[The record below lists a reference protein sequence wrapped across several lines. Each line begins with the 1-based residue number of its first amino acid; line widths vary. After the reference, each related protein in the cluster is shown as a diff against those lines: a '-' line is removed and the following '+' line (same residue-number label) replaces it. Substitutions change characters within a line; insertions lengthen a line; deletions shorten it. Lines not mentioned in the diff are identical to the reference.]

1 MKSNLSINFYLSKTK
16 EKGDKFPIYLRIIYS
31 RKKAECFTG
40 LYIEDKNW
48 NSAKQR
54 AKKDNQI
61 NDQLG
66 TIETKINTILY
77 NLEKDEK
84 QVSASLIKN
93 LYTGKD
99 KIEETLLNYFELHIK
114 GLQYTNE
121 LAKNSISRYIDT
133 FQHLDVFLKQKNKT
147 DLLLR
152 KVDFKFLNE
161 FDSYL
166 KTQISSISKQVLERN
181 TVNKHHSRLRTV
193 LIKAVKESQLSKNPY
208 QEFKFTYTP
217 SKRTFL
223 TIEELDRIIE
233 LDLNNH
239 QSLAKVRDLFI
250 FSVFTGLRFQ
260 DAQQLRTNQVIIEKD
275 NAYLDFTQ
283 SKTLESLK
291 VPLLQPAKDIIE
303 KYKTTE
309 SKITGLVLP
318 KISNQKFNTYLK
330 IIGELAQIE
339 KVLTH
344 HVARHTCATT
354 ILLNNE
360 ASMEE
365 VGKWLGHKNIRTTQI
380 YAKISN
386 EQLKK
391 VAEKV
396 SKKLYK

>member
-16 EKGDKFPIYLRIIYS
+16 EKGDKLPIYLRVIYS

-48 NSAKQR
+48 NPAKQR

-66 TIETKINTILY
+66 TIESKINTILY

-99 KIEETLLNYFELHIK
+99 KIEKSLLEYFELHIK
-114 GLQYTNE
+114 ELKFTNE

-133 FQHLDVFLKQKNKT
+133 FQHLEEFLKQKKQK
-147 DLLLR
+147 DYLLR

-166 KTQISSISKQVLERN
+166 KTQVSSISKQVLERN

-193 LIKAVKESQLSKNPY
+193 LIKAVKESQLAKNPY
-208 QEFKFTYTP
+208 QEFKFKYTP

-223 TIEELDRIIE
+223 TIEELNRIKE
-233 LDLNNH
+233 LDLKNN
-239 QSLAKVRDLFI
+239 QSLTKVRDIFI
-250 FSVFTGLRFQ
+250 FSVYTGLRFQ
-260 DAQQLRTNQVIIEKD
+260 DAQQLRTNQIIIEKD
-275 NAYLDFTQ
+275 NACLDFTQ
-283 SKTLESLK
+283 SKTLEALK

-360 ASMEE
+360 IPLES
-365 VGKWLGHKNIRTTQI
+365 VGKWLGHKSYRTTQI

-386 EQLKK
+386 EQLQK
-391 VAEKV
+391 VADKV
-396 SKKLYK
+396 SKNIK